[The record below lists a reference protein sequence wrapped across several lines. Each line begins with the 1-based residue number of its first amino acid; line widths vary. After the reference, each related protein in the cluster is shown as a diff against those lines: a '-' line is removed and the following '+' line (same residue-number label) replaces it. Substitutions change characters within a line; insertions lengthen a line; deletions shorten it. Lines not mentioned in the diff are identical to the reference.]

1 MKSKGFTLVELIAV
15 VIIIG
20 VLLLIIIPN
29 VANTLKKSEIKTFTA
44 SAKGVLRAATDYYAS
59 DEVIVTESEC
69 IDATAGIIK
78 FDKDYQITGG
88 EICYID
94 NEAYLDTITNGKYCA
109 TGNNDD
115 LKVEICK

>member
-1 MKSKGFTLVELIAV
+1 MKSKGFTLVELITV

-29 VANTLKKSEIKTFTA
+29 VANTLKKSEIKAFTA

-59 DEVIVTESEC
+59 DGVVVTESEC
-69 IDATAGIIK
+69 IDATTGIIE

-88 EICYID
+88 EICYI
-94 NEAYLDTITNGKYCA
+94 NNQAYLNMITNGKYCA

-115 LKVEICK
+115 LTVEVCK

>member
-1 MKSKGFTLVELIAV
+1 MKIKGFTLVELIAV
-15 VIIIG
+15 IIIIG

-29 VANTLKKSEIKTFTA
+29 VSSTLKKSEIKTFTA
-44 SAKGVLRAATDYYAS
+44 SAKGILRAATDYYAS
-59 DEVIVTESEC
+59 DGAIVTESEC

-94 NEAYLDTITNGKYCA
+94 DQAYLDMITNGKYCA
-109 TGNNDD
+109 TGNNDN
-115 LKVEICK
+115 LTVEVCK